1 MQVKLCL
8 GIWHAKYDW
17 NSFKDRTAITSYL
30 FAVYIRAEID
40 SFAMSTHSHSSGP
53 HNVPPKAQQRIQEEL
68 RTALRAVL
76 VPMLRP
82 ILGGFLAASKEV
94 AEQQALQFKN
104 HSDEIFLAMDEKLK
118 KMEKSMS
125 QKYVQEP
132 ADTPVSRRH
141 NRNPSPQHHD
151 KVTKKT
157 KGATRTKATLNRPG
171 GSARRNPSRACRV
184 KRRQNQALV
193 Y

>member
-1 MQVKLCL
+1 
-8 GIWHAKYDW
+8 
-17 NSFKDRTAITSYL
+17 
-30 FAVYIRAEID
+30 
-40 SFAMSTHSHSSGP
+40 MSTRSHSSGP

-82 ILGGFLAASKEV
+82 VLGGFLAASKKV
-94 AEQQALQFKN
+94 AEQQAFQFKN

-125 QKYVQEP
+125 QIHDQEP
-132 ADTPVSRRH
+132 VDTLSVQDPVSCAVARRH

-157 KGATRTKATLNRPG
+157 KKGATRRKATLNYPG
-171 GSARRNPSRACRV
+171 GSARRNPPRACRIQW
-184 KRRQNQALV
+184 RHNQVLV